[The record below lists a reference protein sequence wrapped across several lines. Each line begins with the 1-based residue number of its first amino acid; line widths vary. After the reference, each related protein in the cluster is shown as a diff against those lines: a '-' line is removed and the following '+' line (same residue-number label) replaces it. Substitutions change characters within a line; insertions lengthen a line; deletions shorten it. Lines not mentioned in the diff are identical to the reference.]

1 MDFQIC
7 IGYAKDV
14 TGCDLGD
21 VFLAQEVDVAGI
33 RVAGCSG
40 AAYVL
45 WLERHLKNASLGCK
59 RQGGLEV
66 QRLGSRLVAEAQKGH
81 CTDYLFVWGTVH
93 ERCGLSSVCNDES
106 IVPNREQECP
116 PLGYKTL

>member
-1 MDFQIC
+1 M
-7 IGYAKDV
+7 
-14 TGCDLGD
+14 
-21 VFLAQEVDVAGI
+21 AGI

-66 QRLGSRLVAEAQKGH
+66 QGLGSHLVISKRFSRLTRKPKKGTARTT
-81 CTDYLFVWGTVH
+81 C
-93 ERCGLSSVCNDES
+93 LSVGWYMRD
-106 IVPNREQECP
+106 VD
-116 PLGYKTL
+116 